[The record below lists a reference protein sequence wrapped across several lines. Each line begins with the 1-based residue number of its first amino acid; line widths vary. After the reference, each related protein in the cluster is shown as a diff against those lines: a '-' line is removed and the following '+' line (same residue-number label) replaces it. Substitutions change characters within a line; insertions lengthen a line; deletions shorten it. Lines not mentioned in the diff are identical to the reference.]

1 MADENETVDIFDM
14 ASEEF
19 NFGEAPTLVTKDPM
33 AYFQDLMV
41 TEADYPKTPTLS
53 DAEIEAL
60 YAPSDFS
67 NQKKLALAQFGFGLM
82 RPTEGGKIGAALAPA
97 GEALAGNLAK
107 IKQAQM
113 AEANANRKGIL
124 TAKMQ
129 RRAAELSDKKAI
141 MDINRGVRTSV
152 ANALYNKDI
161 ATDAASMKAYTD
173 GFKSAKLKE
182 VDWRVEQLTPKKGQF
197 RLPDGQG
204 GYGEPFVG
212 YTVNVPGEGPQFYRP
227 TEEIDATTGLPK
239 LELIANPAGIQEMT
253 TSMTGSPSDFKMRGV
268 SQALDIKSQLDTY
281 DRNIMYLSD
290 LRNSIGSNKLR
301 AGFLAG
307 LKLKGQDFASIMS
320 DALGGTY
327 NDFFKEGNEKLE
339 IAPGTKFQPISA
351 TIDAYLNDPKTQ
363 EQIDAGVIREE
374 DIKSLRDL
382 QSTFSQI
389 AATGKGQLDA
399 DVTGTGGNVIYGQE
413 AYFGNGF
420 NPVFENA
427 TEQDKIMTR
436 LKWFDKDLPLNQAR
450 ANAII
455 YAIARARKSSGRLNL
470 DDIERAAQDL
480 NLYGFTSAASVITK
494 LEFLENDLRMA
505 RNAAYNSLAV
515 IPGFEPVF
523 EKMKDLGYG
532 TIDFERLRASAT
544 SDPIG
549 GKAPINFTFTVQ
561 EDGSLTQTP

>member
-1 MADENETVDIFDM
+1 MADEKETVDIFDL
-14 ASEEF
+14 SEEF
-19 NFGEAPTLVTKDPM
+19 NFGDAPVSVTKDPM

-161 ATDAASMKAYTD
+161 ATNAAAMKAYTD
-173 GFKSAKLKE
+173 GFKSSKLKE

-204 GYGEPFVG
+204 GYSEPFVG
-212 YTVNVPGEGPQFYRP
+212 YTVNVPGEGPQFYQP

-399 DVTGTGGNVIYGQE
+399 DVTGTGGNVVYGQE
-413 AYFGNGF
+413 SYFGNGF

-427 TEQDKIMTR
+427 TEQEKIMTR
-436 LKWFDKDLPLNQAR
+436 LGWYDKQLPLNQAR

-523 EKMKDLGYG
+523 EKMKDLGYA
-532 TIDFERLRASAT
+532 TIDFERLKGSA
-544 SDPIG
+544 DAAPIG
-549 GKAPINFTFTVQ
+549 GEAPINFTFTVQ

>member
-1 MADENETVDIFDM
+1 MADEKETVDIFDL
-14 ASEEF
+14 SEEF

-33 AYFQDLMV
+33 AYFQDLLV

-60 YAPSDFS
+60 YAPSDYS
-67 NQKKLALAQFGFGLM
+67 GQKKLALAQFGFGLM
-82 RPTEGGKIGAALAPA
+82 RPTERGKIGASLAPA

-107 IKQAQM
+107 IQQAQM
-113 AEANANRKGIL
+113 AEASANRKGVL

-129 RRAAELSDKKAI
+129 QRAAELADKKAI

-161 ATDAASMKAYTD
+161 ATDAAAMKAYTD

-182 VDWRVEQLTPKKGQF
+182 VDYRVAQLTPKKGQF
-197 RLPDGQG
+197 RLPDGTG

-212 YTVNVPGEGPQFYRP
+212 YTINVPGEGPQFYRP

-239 LELIANPAGIQEMT
+239 MELITNPAGIQEMS
-253 TSMTGSPSDFKMRGV
+253 TSMTGSPGDFKMRGV

-327 NDFFKEGNEKLE
+327 NDFFKEGNENLGIK
-339 IAPGTKFQPISA
+339 PNTKFQPISA

-363 EQIDAGVIREE
+363 QQIDSGIIREE
-374 DIKSLRDL
+374 DIESLRNL

-399 DVTGTGGNVIYGQE
+399 DVTGTGGNVVYGQE

-436 LKWFDKDLPLNQAR
+436 LKWFDKDLPLNQ
-450 ANAII
+450 
-455 YAIARARKSSGRLNL
+455 
-470 DDIERAAQDL
+470 
-480 NLYGFTSAASVITK
+480 
-494 LEFLENDLRMA
+494 NDLRMA

-523 EKMKDLGYG
+523 EKMKDLGYA
-532 TIDFERLRASAT
+532 TIDFERLRGAAT
-544 SDPIG
+544 AAPIG
-549 GKAPINFTFTVQ
+549 GEAPINFTFTVQ

>member
-1 MADENETVDIFDM
+1 MADEKETLDIFDL
-14 ASEEF
+14 SSEF
-19 NFGEAPTLVTKDPM
+19 NFGVAPVPVTKEPM
-33 AYFQDLMV
+33 AYFEDLMV

-53 DAEIEAL
+53 DAEIESL
-60 YAPSDFS
+60 YAPSDYS
-67 NQKKLALAQFGFGLM
+67 GQKKLALAQFGFGLM
-82 RPTEGGKIGAALAPA
+82 RPTEGGKIGASLSTA
-97 GEALAGNLAK
+97 GETLAGNFAK
-107 IKQAQM
+107 IQQAQM
-113 AEANANRKGIL
+113 AEASANRKGIL

-129 RRAAELSDKKAI
+129 QRAAELADQKAI

-173 GFKSAKLKE
+173 GFKSAKLKQI
-182 VDWRVEQLTPKKGQF
+182 DYRIEQLTPKKGQF

-204 GYGEPFVG
+204 GYGEPFIG
-212 YTVNVPGEGPQFYRP
+212 YTINVPGEGPQFYRP
-227 TEEIDATTGLPK
+227 TEEIDPDTGLPRM
-239 LELIANPAGIQEMT
+239 ELIANPAGIQEMT

-320 DALGGTY
+320 DALEGTY
-327 NDFFKEGNEKLE
+327 NDFFTEGNEKLE

-363 EQIDAGVIREE
+363 EQIDAGIIKEE
-374 DIKSLRDL
+374 DIESLRNL

-427 TEQDKIMTR
+427 TEQEKIMTR
-436 LKWFDKDLPLNQAR
+436 LGWYDKQLPLNQAR

-523 EKMKDLGYG
+523 EKMKDLGYA
-532 TIDFERLRASAT
+532 TIDFERLRASA
-544 SDPIG
+544 DAAPMG
-549 GKAPINFTFTVQ
+549 GAAPINFTFTVQ

>member
-1 MADENETVDIFDM
+1 MADEKETVDIFDL
-14 ASEEF
+14 SEEF

-33 AYFQDLMV
+33 AYFQDLLV

-67 NQKKLALAQFGFGLM
+67 DQKKLALAQFGFGLM
-82 RPTEGGKIGAALAPA
+82 RPTEGGKIGATLAPA

-113 AEANANRKGIL
+113 AEATANRKGIL

-129 RRAAELSDKKAI
+129 RRAAELADKKAV

-161 ATDAASMKAYTD
+161 ATDAAAMKAYTD

-327 NDFFKEGNEKLE
+327 NDFFKEGNEKLG

-363 EQIDAGVIREE
+363 EQIDAGIIREE
-374 DIKSLRDL
+374 DIESLRNL
-382 QSTFSQI
+382 QNTFSQI

-399 DVTGTGGNVIYGQE
+399 DVTGTGGNLVYGQE
-413 AYFGNGF
+413 AYFGDGF
-420 NPVFENA
+420 KPVFENA
-427 TEQDKIMTR
+427 TEQEKIMTR
-436 LKWFDKDLPLNQAR
+436 LGWFDKDLPLNLAR

-480 NLYGFTSAASVITK
+480 NLFGFTSAASVITK

-523 EKMKDLGYG
+523 EKMKDLGYA
-532 TIDFERLRASAT
+532 TIDFERLRGAAT
-544 SDPIG
+544 AAPIG
-549 GKAPINFTFTVQ
+549 GEAPINFTFTVQ